1 MKFST
6 IFYVILANI
15 KIWYLKFL
23 NKHKS
28 IVPYKILLN
37 LTDLCNSRC
46 VYCEIWKIKPKNE
59 INMNEIGKMF
69 DSLNDSLI
77 WLSLSGGEVTLVNYY
92 YDLIDQAVAKC
103 KNLKI
108 LAFTTNALSPGKA
121 LEYAKYAKD
130 KGLDVLITISLD
142 GDEATHD
149 QLRGIKGNYQKCE
162 KLFSALKKENI
173 NVTYGITVSDQNKN
187 FIENKYAI
195 YREKIRAVTFVHSEG
210 IYKIKN
216 ELSDLA
222 LLNSTKVI
230 YRNYLRKNIL
240 FHNSIL
246 FEPNDKPIEYDR
258 LHYNNDKPSEKSS
271 GQPFAVQSDEL
282 KKHTSK
288 WRDNTKKEL
297 RRLGEEVV
305 IRAQSDGQ
313 LKLIYDANAI
323 CKHALNYSAFTVV
336 PFSADIKLKSRI
348 NLLHSLGVRKVYH
361 LVNL

>member
-1 MKFST
+1 MLIKPYVHASDGSKKYLAQRELRKTSDGYGIVRYKKKLYFLSNDYEILLTKEAENQNDYHFLKDDFEEVKFVENRETDMQLTIIPPNAKDLFDLASMGIDAAVIFLRIQARDNQEIKSIYLKSLKLRSRYNNLENLTFSEANEIYFNALKVHPMIQYMKNKFFTQPFGSPHFIST
-6 IFYVILANI
+6 I
-15 KIWYLKFL
+15 
-23 NKHKS
+23 NKSKDFT
-28 IVPYKILLN
+28 VEDC
-37 LTDLCNSRC
+37 LTHN
-46 VYCEIWKIKPKNE
+46 PKAS
-59 INMNEIGKMF
+59 
-69 DSLNDSLI
+69 SLN
-77 WLSLSGGEVTLVNYY
+77 
-92 YDLIDQAVAKC
+92 AA
-103 KNLKI
+103 
-108 LAFTTNALSPGKA
+108 
-121 LEYAKYAKD
+121 
-130 KGLDVLITISLD
+130 LITPT
-142 GDEATHD
+142 A
-149 QLRGIKGNYQKCE
+149 Q
-162 KLFSALKKENI
+162 
-173 NVTYGITVSDQNKN
+173 
-187 FIENKYAI
+187 
-195 YREKIRAVTFVHSEG
+195 
-210 IYKIKN
+210 
-216 ELSDLA
+216 
-222 LLNSTKVI
+222 
-230 YRNYLRKNIL
+230 NYLRKNIL